1 MQLTRDG
8 GKTWKNLIG
17 NVSGVPRN
25 TLVSG
30 IEASHHQ
37 PGTAYVTFDGHQTG
51 DMRPY
56 VYKTTDFGATWASLA
71 TESIKGYAHVVR
83 EDLIKPDLLFVGTE
97 SGLFL
102 SIDAGKQWAQFTGNF
117 PPVAVRDL
125 AIHSRDSDLIV
136 ATHGR
141 GVYIV
146 DDITPIRQI
155 SPDVLES
162 KLTVLE
168 PQPTKIRMSG
178 AEQKFG
184 GNDEFVGSNSP
195 EAAFI
200 TYYLK
205 ERHTFGD
212 FKIQIFDSENHL
224 VTTLS
229 AGTRR
234 GINRVAWPMR
244 MKPPKVPSG
253 TGVEFGSLQGPRV
266 PEGLYTARL
275 LKGDETFTATIRLV
289 GDPAS
294 PHSEADRKLQQ
305 QTLMKYY
312 RMQERLAYINA
323 AVVEMR
329 DQARGRSKK
338 LKDGDPLRKS
348 LDSLDGKLTDLEK
361 TLVPTGA
368 EGAMP
373 QITGEVRLREEI
385 GEVYGEVIRYGGKPT
400 QSQIDRAVVL
410 EQKVEAAGQSFTE
423 LSANVDSMNDAL
435 KAQKLDPI
443 KKLSKEEYD
452 KRP

>member
-1 MQLTRDG
+1 M
-8 GKTWKNLIG
+8 
-17 NVSGVPRN
+17 
-25 TLVSG
+25 
-30 IEASHHQ
+30 
-37 PGTAYVTFDGHQTG
+37 
-51 DMRPY
+51 
-56 VYKTTDFGATWASLA
+56 
-71 TESIKGYAHVVR
+71 
-83 EDLIKPDLLFVGTE
+83 
-97 SGLFL
+97 
-102 SIDAGKQWAQFTGNF
+102 
-117 PPVAVRDL
+117 
-125 AIHSRDSDLIV
+125 
-136 ATHGR
+136 
-141 GVYIV
+141 
-146 DDITPIRQI
+146 
-155 SPDVLES
+155 LES

-168 PQPTKIRMSG
+168 PQPTKIRTSA
-178 AEQKFG
+178 AEQLFG

-212 FKIQIFDSENHL
+212 FKIQIFDSDNHL

-244 MKPPKVPSG
+244 MKPPKVPAG

-266 PEGLYTARL
+266 PEGAYTAKL
-275 LKGDETFTATIRLV
+275 LKGDETYSATIKLV

-305 QTLMKYY
+305 QTVMRFY
-312 RMQERLAYINA
+312 RMQERLAYINTA
-323 AVVEMR
+323 LVEMR
-329 DQARGRSKK
+329 DQARDRAKK
-338 LKDGDPLRKS
+338 LKEGDALRAR
-348 LDSLDGKLTDLEK
+348 LDSLDTKLTDLEK

-400 QSQIDRAVVL
+400 ESQLDRAVVL
-410 EQKVEAAGQSFTE
+410 EQKVDAAGQSFAE
-423 LSANVDSMNDAL
+423 LSANVDGVNEAL
-435 KAQKLDPI
+435 KVQKLDPI
-443 KKLSKEEYD
+443 KKLSQAEYD

>member
-1 MQLTRDG
+1 
-8 GKTWKNLIG
+8 
-17 NVSGVPRN
+17 
-25 TLVSG
+25 
-30 IEASHHQ
+30 
-37 PGTAYVTFDGHQTG
+37 
-51 DMRPY
+51 
-56 VYKTTDFGATWASLA
+56 
-71 TESIKGYAHVVR
+71 
-83 EDLIKPDLLFVGTE
+83 
-97 SGLFL
+97 
-102 SIDAGKQWAQFTGNF
+102 
-117 PPVAVRDL
+117 
-125 AIHSRDSDLIV
+125 
-136 ATHGR
+136 
-141 GVYIV
+141 
-146 DDITPIRQI
+146 
-155 SPDVLES
+155 LES
-162 KLTVLE
+162 KLTVLN
-168 PQPTKIRMSG
+168 PQPTKIRMP
-178 AEQKFG
+178 AVEQPFG

-212 FKIQIFDSENHL
+212 FKIQIYDSENHL

-244 MKPPKVPSG
+244 MKPPRVPSG

-266 PEGLYTARL
+266 PEGTYTAKL
-275 LKGDETFTATIRLV
+275 LKGDETYTATINLV

-312 RMQERLAYINA
+312 RMQERLAYINTA
-323 AVVEMR
+323 LVEMR
-329 DQARGRSKK
+329 DQARDRAKK
-338 LKDGDPLRKS
+338 LKEEDALRKRLES
-348 LDSLDGKLTDLEK
+348 LDAKLTGLEK

-410 EQKVEAAGQSFTE
+410 EQKVDAAGQSFNG
-423 LSANVDSMNDAL
+423 LSSTVDSINDAL
-435 KAQKLDPI
+435 KTEKMDPI

>member
-1 MQLTRDG
+1 M
-8 GKTWKNLIG
+8 
-17 NVSGVPRN
+17 
-25 TLVSG
+25 
-30 IEASHHQ
+30 
-37 PGTAYVTFDGHQTG
+37 
-51 DMRPY
+51 
-56 VYKTTDFGATWASLA
+56 
-71 TESIKGYAHVVR
+71 
-83 EDLIKPDLLFVGTE
+83 
-97 SGLFL
+97 
-102 SIDAGKQWAQFTGNF
+102 
-117 PPVAVRDL
+117 
-125 AIHSRDSDLIV
+125 
-136 ATHGR
+136 
-141 GVYIV
+141 
-146 DDITPIRQI
+146 
-155 SPDVLES
+155 
-162 KLTVLE
+162 
-168 PQPTKIRMSG
+168 
-178 AEQKFG
+178 EQNFG

-205 ERHTFGD
+205 DRHTFGD

-244 MKPPKVPSG
+244 MKPPKVPTAQS
-253 TGVEFGSLQGPRV
+253 VEFGSLQGPRV
-266 PEGLYTARL
+266 PEGTYTAKL
-275 LKGDETFTATIRLV
+275 LKGDETYTATIKLV

-305 QTLMKYY
+305 QTVMKYY

-329 DQARGRSKK
+329 DQARDRSKK
-338 LKDGDPLRKS
+338 LKEGDALRKR

-385 GEVYGEVIRYGGKPT
+385 GEVYGEVMRYGGRPT
-400 QSQIDRAVVL
+400 QSQIERAGVL
-410 EQKVEAAGQSFTE
+410 EQKVEAAGQSFTG
-423 LSANVDSMNDAL
+423 LSANVDTLNDAL
-435 KAQKLDPI
+435 KSEKLDPI